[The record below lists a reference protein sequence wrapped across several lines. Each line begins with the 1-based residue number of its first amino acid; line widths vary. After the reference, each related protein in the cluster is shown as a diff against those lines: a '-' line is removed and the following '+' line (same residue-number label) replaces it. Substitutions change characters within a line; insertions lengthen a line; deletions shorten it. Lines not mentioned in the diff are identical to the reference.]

1 MSAEQIALLVIVI
14 VAAILAVFLTRF
26 IMRRF
31 DVLDRERQAA
41 IQKYM
46 DARTVT
52 NDRGEKVWVPL
63 PGDSEKSRPF
73 EAPPNDA
80 SGWGGIDLPPG
91 HYP

>member
-1 MSAEQIALLVIVI
+1 MSAEQITLLVILVL
-14 VAAILAVFLTRF
+14 AAILAVFLARF
-26 IMRRF
+26 LIRRSEA
-31 DVLDRERQAA
+31 VDRERQVA

-52 NDRGEKVWVPL
+52 NERGEKVWVPL
-63 PGDSEKSRPF
+63 PGDSERSRPF

-80 SGWGGIDLPPG
+80 AGWGGIELPPD